1 MSTPNTAVTLG
12 KIAQDFFK
20 IEVNTIIKEGMSAES
35 VPPMP
40 VALLEIAQGYI
51 RWLRP
56 KLQKYLPGYILI
68 DPQGAYIATFSDLV
82 VAASVL
88 ETIPNLSEADLAIAS
103 RIRCHSEAIMGLLGG
118 IFEVQPDQQKTSGFR
133 RQLWS
138 FIDSVIEALRLRIGL
153 APKKPVMIDKAEIWK
168 NLFEKKEDDLRKFIQ
183 KNTHFVD
190 DQLKY
195 LGFTPADISVVA
207 KIWDIG
213 TETIVMQSVLHISGD
228 MFTRVSGSYASSQY
242 EFLHQT
248 HFKSVAVS
256 IEAWGRLTELLT
268 KLGGALI
275 GFASKRG

>member
-1 MSTPNTAVTLG
+1 
-12 KIAQDFFK
+12 
-20 IEVNTIIKEGMSAES
+20 
-35 VPPMP
+35 
-40 VALLEIAQGYI
+40 
-51 RWLRP
+51 
-56 KLQKYLPGYILI
+56 
-68 DPQGAYIATFSDLV
+68 
-82 VAASVL
+82 
-88 ETIPNLSEADLAIAS
+88 
-103 RIRCHSEAIMGLLGG
+103 MGLLGG

>member
-1 MSTPNTAVTLG
+1 MPTPNTATALG

-20 IEVNTIIKEGMSAES
+20 IEVNTIIKEGMSAET

-40 VALLEIAQGYI
+40 LALLDIAQGYI

-56 KLQKYLPGYILI
+56 KLEKALPGYILI
-68 DPQGAYIATFSDLV
+68 DPQGAYIATFCDLV

-103 RIRCHSEAIMGLLGG
+103 RIRCHSEAIIAMLGG
-118 IFEVQPDQQKTSGFR
+118 IFEVQPDQQKTTGIR
-133 RQLWS
+133 HKLWS
-138 FIDSVIEALRLRIGL
+138 FLEPIIDSVRSRIGL
-153 APKKPVMIDKAEIWK
+153 SPKEPVVIDKAEIWK
-168 NLFEKKEDDLRKFIQ
+168 NLFEKKEDELRKFIRN
-183 KNTHFVD
+183 NTHLVD

-213 TETIVMQSVLHISGD
+213 TETIIMQSVLHISGD
-228 MFTRVSGSYASSQY
+228 MFTRVSGSYVSSQY
-242 EFLHQT
+242 ESLHQT
-248 HFKSVAVS
+248 HFKSVGVS